1 MQESP
6 PRRSRRTPPKGGGP
20 SLPFVPIIIGV
31 VILGFVI
38 GAGLSVVGNHGAQ
51 NGSVAFATSTPQL
64 QPTFGTVT
72 EAPAETSP
80 SAIPEPSRTPR
91 VTPIGTRP
99 AATPSPARSAR
110 LAAASPRPAPQNSPA
125 RPAPSVAGTVAAA
138 TAPAAAT
145 PAPATPAARVTA
157 EPTVVATLAPTDA
170 PPATLAPTPSVVA
183 VDADGQFSRLAGSV
197 VRQYLL
203 ALAAGDTQSAYAALA
218 QPPGPA
224 GVPERGAVDSSLR
237 IEKIQA
243 RGTDSAASVSVDVT
257 TASGPYYGQYTVHRS
272 ATGAAVIVSHTF
284 AKP

>member
-125 RPAPSVAGTVAAA
+125 RPAPSVAGTVA
-138 TAPAAAT
+138 
-145 PAPATPAARVTA
+145 PAARVTA

-203 ALAAGDTQSAYAALA
+203 ALAAGDTESAYAALA